1 MTGFS
6 VLGLFGGGGGVWGDE
21 GGDEVG
27 DDGRGNEDWGVLD
40 VVPIIV
46 NIQ

>member
-21 GGDEVG
+21 VG
-27 DDGRGNEDWGVLD
+27 DDGRGDEDWGVLD